1 MTTVEPPNKGQMV
14 HGPLSTIRRL
24 SFMVCF
30 LSKRLLILDCIGNID
45 IFNNYVVIVY
55 IPMIMISL

>member
-1 MTTVEPPNKGQMV
+1 MV
-14 HGPLSTIRRL
+14 
-24 SFMVCF
+24 FF